1 MEAKETFR
9 RHIEAV
15 EPGLTADLIAPQGLE
30 ALKRFS
36 GLLPFDTATSFGFE
50 TRLGDRAAICDFF
63 LLITAGGHGRA
74 MLAGKSTVA
83 GLSPAISGDPFWG
96 KLSDLFRAW
105 TGHSPL
111 LSEKLELLWL
121 EFDSTGE
128 GYNTTPNIFIRIREG
143 DQTDAFSRWKVMQ
156 RVLDEIYRILFGIS
170 FPDVL
175 GHTLRQCFDALPAQ
189 AGLYQVGFMVPR
201 STEAIRL
208 VLTNLRD
215 QGLYDYLRDIGWSGD
230 RNAVAEMTGRYAVKF
245 DYTVCN
251 IHIGRNVLPCFG
263 LEMYLKEM
271 KQPGWEPRWSEIISL
286 LVSDGLALERKCT
299 GLVGY
304 CGKRTIHRLYPM
316 KYISGINHLKL
327 VYRKGSP
334 LECKAY
340 FGTMMRKF
348 TIDKIDD

>member
-15 EPGLTADLIAPQGLE
+15 EPGLTANLITPKGLE

-63 LLITAGGHGRA
+63 LLITAGGHGPA

-83 GLSPAISGDPFWG
+83 GLSPAISGDPFWERM
-96 KLSDLFRAW
+96 SELFRAW
-105 TGHSPL
+105 TGISPL
-111 LSEKLELLWL
+111 LAGKLELIWL
-121 EFDSTGE
+121 EFDSNGTA
-128 GYNTTPNIFIRIREG
+128 YNTTPNIFIRLREAAQDDHAG
-143 DQTDAFSRWKVMQ
+143 LWKDMQ
-156 RVLDEIYRILFGIS
+156 QALDEIYRILFGIS
-170 FPDVL
+170 FPEEL
-175 GHTLRQCFDALPAQ
+175 GITLRQCYDALPPQ
-189 AGLYQVGFMVPR
+189 AGLYQIGFMVPR
-201 STEAIRL
+201 KTETIRL
-208 VLTNLRD
+208 ILTNLRGN
-215 QGLYDYLRDIGWSGD
+215 QLYNYLRDIGWPGD
-230 RNAVAEMTGRYAVKF
+230 RSAIAEMLDRYAVKF

-251 IHIGRNVLPCFG
+251 IHIGRDVLPYFG

-271 KQPGWEPRWSEIISL
+271 RQPQWEPRWNDIFSL
-286 LVSDGLALERKCT
+286 LVSGGLALEPKCND
-299 GLVGY
+299 LRGY
-304 CGKRTIHRLYPM
+304 CGKRTIHGLFPM

-340 FGTMMRKF
+340 FGTMIRKF